1 MLDIRQGEATHRRG
15 FVIGK
20 LNKIVNL
27 VTMLEASVETR
38 VRFAETD
45 AMGVTYHGN
54 YLPWFEMARVAMLDK
69 IGYPYRELEKDG
81 FLLPVLETGLTYHRP
96 SHFDDRLKITVT
108 LAEKPKARL
117 HLTYKVER
125 GNELII
131 EGFTVHAF
139 VNREFK
145 AVRPPEKI
153 EKAFDQAFK
162 K

>member
-1 MLDIRQGEATHRRG
+1 MENPAFG
-15 FVIGK
+15 IGK
-20 LNKIVNL
+20 FIEALNVDA
-27 VTMLEASVETR
+27 MLQASVETR

-54 YLPWFEMARVAMLDK
+54 YLPWFEMARVALLDQ
-69 IGYPYRELEKDG
+69 IGCPYRELEKDG

-108 LAEKPKARL
+108 ITEKPKARL

-125 GNELII
+125 GSELIV
-131 EGFTVHAF
+131 EGFTVHAY

-145 AVRPPEKI
+145 AVRPPDKI
-153 EKAFDQAFK
+153 EEAFNRAFAK
-162 K
+162 

>member
-1 MLDIRQGEATHRRG
+1 MENPAFG
-15 FVIGK
+15 IGK
-20 LNKIVNL
+20 FIEALNVDG
-27 VTMLEASVETR
+27 MLQATVETR

-54 YLPWFEMARVAMLDK
+54 YLPWFEMARVALLDK
-69 IGYPYRELEKDG
+69 IGCPYRELEKDG

-108 LAEKPKARL
+108 IAEKPKARL

-125 GNELII
+125 GSELIV

-139 VNREFK
+139 VTRDFK

-153 EKAFDQAFK
+153 EEAFNKAFAK
-162 K
+162 

>member
-1 MLDIRQGEATHRRG
+1 MLQAT
-15 FVIGK
+15 
-20 LNKIVNL
+20 
-27 VTMLEASVETR
+27 VETR

-54 YLPWFEMARVAMLDK
+54 YLPWFEMARVALLDQL
-69 IGYPYRELEKDG
+69 GTPYRQLEQDG

-96 SHFDDRLKITVT
+96 SRFDDRVRITVT

-117 HLTYKVER
+117 KLTYKVER
-125 GNELII
+125 DGELLV

-145 AVRPPEKI
+145 AVRPPDNVDS
-153 EKAFDQAFK
+153 AMRQAFGA
-162 K
+162 

>member
-1 MLDIRQGEATHRRG
+1 MLDIRQGEAVHRRG

-81 FLLPVLETGLTYHRP
+81 FLLPVLE
-96 SHFDDRLKITVT
+96 
-108 LAEKPKARL
+108 
-117 HLTYKVER
+117 
-125 GNELII
+125 
-131 EGFTVHAF
+131 
-139 VNREFK
+139 
-145 AVRPPEKI
+145 
-153 EKAFDQAFK
+153 
-162 K
+162 

>member
-1 MLDIRQGEATHRRG
+1 
-15 FVIGK
+15 
-20 LNKIVNL
+20 
-27 VTMLEASVETR
+27 
-38 VRFAETD
+38 
-45 AMGVTYHGN
+45 MGVTYHGN
-54 YLPWFEMARVAMLDK
+54 YLPWFEMARVALLDQ
-69 IGYPYRELEKDG
+69 IGCPYRELEKEG

-108 LAEKPKARL
+108 ITEKPKARL

-125 GNELII
+125 GIELIV

-153 EKAFDQAFK
+153 EEAFNRAFAK
-162 K
+162 

>member
-1 MLDIRQGEATHRRG
+1 
-15 FVIGK
+15 
-20 LNKIVNL
+20 
-27 VTMLEASVETR
+27 MLEASVETR

-69 IGYPYRELEKDG
+69 IGCPYRDLEKYG

-108 LAEKPKARL
+108 ILEKPKARL
-117 HLTYKVER
+117 HLKYQVTR
-125 GNELII
+125 GTELIV

-145 AVRPPEKI
+145 PVRPPEKI
-153 EKAFDQAFK
+153 EEAFNRAFAK
-162 K
+162 